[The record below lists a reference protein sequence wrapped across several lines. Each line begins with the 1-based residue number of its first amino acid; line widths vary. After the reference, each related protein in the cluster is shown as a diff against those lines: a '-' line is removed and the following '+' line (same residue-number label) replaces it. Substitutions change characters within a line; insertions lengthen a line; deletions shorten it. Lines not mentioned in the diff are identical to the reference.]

1 MVMFFNWL
9 DLWLAVTIYLFIYLF
24 IAIYS
29 QKLKEPD
36 WTIKAGGWR
45 TAAAS
50 KR

>member
-1 MVMFFNWL
+1 MVMFFDWL
-9 DLWLAVTIYLFIYLF
+9 DLWLAVTIYLFIYLLPF
-24 IAIYS
+24 TPNR
-29 QKLKEPD
+29 LKEPD